1 MRRQARQSQPGDD
14 AAPILV
20 PAHVQSWTFGDHLR
34 LLAEHAG
41 TLPPTLMSLAAVPI
55 ACGVA
60 GSGRTADRSFDRRP
74 RPIWSSCA
82 RIINQMNRETEAPT
96 GVLKMPAP
104 RIIW

>member
-41 TLPPTLMSLAAVPI
+41 TLPPTLDEF
-55 ACGVA
+55 
-60 GSGRTADRSFDRRP
+60 GRGANCVRRGWFRPNGRSFIRPQASANLVELRAHNQSDESGNWKP
-74 RPIWSSCA
+74 RPVS
-82 RIINQMNRETEAPT
+82 
-96 GVLKMPAP
+96 
-104 RIIW
+104 